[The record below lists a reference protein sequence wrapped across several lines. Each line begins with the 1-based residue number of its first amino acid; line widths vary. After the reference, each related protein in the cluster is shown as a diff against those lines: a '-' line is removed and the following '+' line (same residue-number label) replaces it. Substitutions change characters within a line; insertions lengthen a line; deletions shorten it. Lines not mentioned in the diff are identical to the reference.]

1 MKKFLAVLSVL
12 AFLFIAGPVS
22 ADWID
27 DLPIPNNV
35 DTIGLRF
42 TGDVGIATLQTKEGS
57 CMQYKIVDNEIS
69 KVRKCDGPWEDFV
82 KK

>member
-12 AFLFIAGPVS
+12 AFLFVAGPVQ
-22 ADWID
+22 ADWVS
-27 DLPIPNNV
+27 DLPIPKNV
-35 DTIGLRF
+35 NTIGLKF
-42 TGDVGIATLQTKEGS
+42 TGGVGIITLKAKDGS
-57 CMQYKIVDNEIS
+57 CMEYRIVDNEIA

>member
-22 ADWID
+22 ADWVKDI
-27 DLPIPNNV
+27 PIMKN
-35 DTIGLRF
+35 TTHIGIKF
-42 TGDVGIATLQTKEGS
+42 TGEVGIVTLKAADGS
-57 CMQYKIVDNEIS
+57 CMEYRIVDNEIA
-69 KVRKCDGPWEDFV
+69 KVRKCGEPWEDFV